1 MSFLVALTLKQS
13 IGGVVGFSGV
23 ILPMIL
29 SAQESSFPEHAK
41 TLPVLHYHGDKDV
54 LFKIA
59 ETEAQAKEF
68 WAGFK
73 GFRFEREEG
82 LGHRM
87 SRRGIEYGSRFIEEC
102 LVSSCN

>member
-23 ILPMIL
+23 ILPIL
-29 SAQESSFPEHAK
+29 STLESFPDHVK
-41 TLPVLHYHGDKDV
+41 TLPVLHYHGDKDA

-68 WAGFK
+68 WASFK

-87 SRRGIEYGSRFIEEC
+87 SKRGIEYGSRFIEEC
-102 LVSSCN
+102 LVSCN